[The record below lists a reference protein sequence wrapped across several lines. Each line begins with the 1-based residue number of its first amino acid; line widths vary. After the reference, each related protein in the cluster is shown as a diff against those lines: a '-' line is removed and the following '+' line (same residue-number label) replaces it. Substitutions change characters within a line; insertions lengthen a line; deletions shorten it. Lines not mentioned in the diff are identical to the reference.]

1 MGRSVSY
8 LQGAIVAFRLIES
21 EVGGDLDWEYE
32 FLVENMV
39 STAREASPSLQPNAG
54 WRGREDRILLQNA
67 YADCGISTYCG
78 LAAIWLVE
86 RDDSFYWEAD
96 YGCSR
101 TGRAQR
107 WLGQVSGKFSQMFGE
122 LRQIGRFS
130 NGEAVFERIDLSLQR
145 LRDWPS
151 AEN

>member
-8 LQGAIVAFRLIES
+8 PQGAIVAFRMIDS
-21 EVGGDLDWEYE
+21 EAEGDPDWGYE
-32 FLVENMV
+32 CLVEETI
-39 STAREASPSLQPNAG
+39 STAREAFPSLLPHAG
-54 WRGREDRILLQNA
+54 WRGREDRILLRNA

-78 LAAIWLVE
+78 LAAIWLAE

-96 YGCSR
+96 YGRPR

-145 LRDWPS
+145 PRDRQTV
-151 AEN
+151 EN